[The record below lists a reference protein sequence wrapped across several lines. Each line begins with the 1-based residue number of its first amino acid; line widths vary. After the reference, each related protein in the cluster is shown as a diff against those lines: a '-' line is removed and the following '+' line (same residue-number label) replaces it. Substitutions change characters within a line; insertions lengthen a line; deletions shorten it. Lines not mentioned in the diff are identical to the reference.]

1 MQAAEPG
8 SRGWRDTDIAATGRS
23 EGGPAVLRDWRGM
36 GTRAVVLHRTARL
49 WTASTIAPLDCRP
62 KKPESSQ
69 QIPQPCPQKLRPV
82 ALAEVFMKLAETCVV
97 EQHIDWL
104 LEAVEPTNFGS
115 WNTGCCRADCVNC
128 QGLGGGH
135 CCSSQGRN
143 EWSKPACPQLAAVC
157 AAQWEPCDTV
167 FWLGMCVP
175 TFFLSY

>member
-36 GTRAVVLHRTARL
+36 GTQAVILHRMARL
-49 WTASTIAPLDCRP
+49 WTASTIAPHDCGP

-97 EQHIDWL
+97 EQHIGWL
-104 LEAVEPTNFGS
+104 FEAVEPTNLGPGTQDAAALIVRIVRGWAADIAAAPKGEMDGPGMLARSWLQYVRHNGSHVTLCFG
-115 WNTGCCRADCVNC
+115 
-128 QGLGGGH
+128 
-135 CCSSQGRN
+135 
-143 EWSKPACPQLAAVC
+143 
-157 AAQWEPCDTV
+157 
-167 FWLGMCVP
+167 
-175 TFFLSY
+175 